1 MRKLL
6 IGAALGALFAAPAVA
21 GDPTTVTP
29 VNEPLR
35 LSLTQMDGLTAG
47 SCFFSACFAANTT
60 TQVAAA
66 VAIGGPSAF
75 SFGSSN
81 AAANAQNFN
90 FTDQN

>member
-1 MRKLL
+1 MKKLL
-6 IGAALGALFAAPAVA
+6 VGTALCALLAGPALADEAAEA
-21 GDPTTVTP
+21 TTEP
-29 VNEPLR
+29 VR

-47 SCFFSACFAANTT
+47 SCFRSFCFASNTT